1 MIESVF
7 CEYCMNENEY
17 KVNEVNKTSILK
29 DEEISYM
36 AKEAICNN
44 CGNEVFVSDICDYNL
59 KTLYEE
65 YRKKHNIIRIIEL
78 NRIIIKYSINKE
90 ALSLLLGWKKET
102 ISRYLDGDM
111 ITNSHSDILKK
122 IYKNSNYYSIV
133 LQTNKERI
141 EPTDYNESRKAV
153 KVILNK
159 DITEDKIDAV
169 IKYLL
174 IRCEDFTPLTLQKLL
189 YYVQAFYYVFTNN
202 YIFKE
207 DCEASVKGPL
217 YTSVYDRYKMF
228 GYEEINKEILAND
241 KLKLEDVERNV
252 VESVIK
258 FYSCY
263 SGKILEQMTQNE
275 APWILTRTNIINEN
289 KINNEKLNKIIEK
302 NLIAEYFKGIKE
314 KYNMINLL
322 DIQKYSTDL
331 FDKISM

>member
-7 CEYCMNENEY
+7 CEYCINENEY

-36 AKEAICNN
+36 AKEAICNK

-65 YRKKHNIIRIIEL
+65 YRKKHNIIRAMEL

-289 KINNEKLNKIIEK
+289 KINNQKLNKIIEK
-302 NLIAEYFKGIKE
+302 NFIAEYFKGIKE

-331 FDKISM
+331 FNKISM

>member
-1 MIESVF
+1 MREIEF

-17 KVNEVNKTSILK
+17 RINDVNKTSILN

-36 AKEAICNN
+36 SKEAICNN
-44 CGNEVFVSDICDYNL
+44 CGNEIFVSDISDNNL

-65 YRKKHNIIRIIEL
+65 YRISHNRIKVIIL
-78 NRIIIKYSINKE
+78 KRIIIKYFIKEE
-90 ALSLLLGWKKET
+90 ALSLLLGWKKDT
-102 ISRYLDGDM
+102 MSRYIDGDM

-122 IYKNSNYYSIV
+122 IYENTNYYSII

-141 EPTDYNESRKAV
+141 EPIDYNKSRQAV
-153 KVILNK
+153 KAILNK

-174 IRCEDFTPLTLQKLL
+174 VRCEDFTPLALQKLL
-189 YYVQAFYYVFTNN
+189 YYVQAFYYVFTDNF
-202 YIFKE
+202 IFKE
-207 DCEASVKGPL
+207 NCEAFMKGPA
-217 YTSVYDRYKMF
+217 YKSVYERYKTF
-228 GYEEINKEILAND
+228 GYEEINKDILDND
-241 KLKLEDVERNV
+241 KLNLEDVERNI

-263 SGKILEQMTQNE
+263 SGKILEQMTRNE
-275 APWILTRTNIINEN
+275 APWLLTRTNHINKDSN
-289 KINNEKLNKIIEK
+289 SSKIIEK
-302 NLIAEYFKGIKE
+302 NLIAEYFKEIKE
-314 KYNMINLL
+314 KYNMVNLL

>member
-1 MIESVF
+1 MTQLAF

-17 KVNEVNKTSILK
+17 KVHKENKTSILK
-29 DEEISYM
+29 DEETNYM

-44 CGNEVFVSDICDYNL
+44 CGNEIFVSDICDYNL

-65 YRKKHNIIRIIEL
+65 YRKNHNIIKVIEL
-78 NRIIIKYSINKE
+78 KRIIIKYCINEE
-90 ALSLLLGWKKET
+90 ALSLLLGWKKDT
-102 ISRYLDGDM
+102 MSRYLDGDM
-111 ITNSHSDILKK
+111 ITDSHSDILKK
-122 IYKNSNYYSIV
+122 IYENPNYYSII

-141 EPTDYNESRKAV
+141 EPIDYNKSRQAV
-153 KVILNK
+153 KSVLSKNIS
-159 DITEDKIDAV
+159 EEKIDAV

-189 YYVQAFYYVFTNN
+189 YYVQAFYYVFTDNF
-202 YIFKE
+202 IFQE
-207 DCEASVKGPL
+207 DCEASMKGPF
-217 YTSVYDRYKMF
+217 YTNVYERYEKF

-241 KLKLEDVERNV
+241 KLKLEDVERNI

-263 SGKILEQMTQNE
+263 SGKILEQMTRNE
-275 APWILTRTNIINEN
+275 APWMLTRTSIINEN
-289 KINNEKLNKIIEK
+289 NKKNENPNRIIEK
-302 NLIAEYFKGIKE
+302 SLITEYFKGVKE

>member
-1 MIESVF
+1 MTQLAF

-17 KVNEVNKTSILK
+17 KVHKENKTSILK
-29 DEEISYM
+29 DEETNYM

-44 CGNEVFVSDICDYNL
+44 CGNEIFVSDICDYNL

-65 YRKKHNIIRIIEL
+65 YRKNHNIIKVIEL
-78 NRIIIKYSINKE
+78 KRIIIKYCINEE
-90 ALSLLLGWKKET
+90 ALSLLLGWKKDT
-102 ISRYLDGDM
+102 MSRYLDGDM
-111 ITNSHSDILKK
+111 ITDSHSDILKK
-122 IYKNSNYYSIV
+122 IYENPNYYSII

-141 EPTDYNESRKAV
+141 EPIDYNKSRQAV
-153 KVILNK
+153 KSVLSKNIS
-159 DITEDKIDAV
+159 EEKIDAV

-189 YYVQAFYYVFTNN
+189 YYVQAFYYVFTDNF
-202 YIFKE
+202 IFQE
-207 DCEASVKGPL
+207 DCEASMKGPL
-217 YTSVYDRYKMF
+217 YTNVYERYEKF
-228 GYEEINKEILAND
+228 GYEEINKDILAND
-241 KLKLEDVERNV
+241 KLKLEDVERNI

-263 SGKILEQMTQNE
+263 SGKILEQMTRNE
-275 APWILTRTNIINEN
+275 APWMLTRTSIINEN
-289 KINNEKLNKIIEK
+289 NKKNENPNRIIEK
-302 NLIAEYFKGIKE
+302 NLITEYFKGVKE

>member
-1 MIESVF
+1 MRESIF

-17 KVNEVNKTSILK
+17 KIHEVNKTSILK

-44 CGNEVFVSDICDYNL
+44 CGNEIFVSDICDYNL

-65 YRKKHNIIRIIEL
+65 YRKKHNIIRVIEIQ
-78 NRIIIKYSINKE
+78 RIIIKYCIKEE
-90 ALSLLLGWKKET
+90 ALSLLLGWKRET

-111 ITNSHSDILKK
+111 ITNSHCDILKK
-122 IYKNSNYYSIV
+122 IYKNPNYYSIV

-141 EPTDYNESRKAV
+141 EPTYYNESRKAV

-202 YIFKE
+202 FIFKE
-207 DCEASVKGPL
+207 DCEASMKGPL
-217 YTSVYDRYKMF
+217 YTSVYDRYKRF
-228 GYEEINKEILAND
+228 GYEEINKDILDND
-241 KLKLEDVERNV
+241 KLTLEDVERNV

-263 SGKILEQMTQNE
+263 SGKVLEQMTRNE
-275 APWILTRTNIINEN
+275 APWILTRTNSINEN
-289 KINNEKLNKIIEK
+289 NINNENINKIIER

>member
-1 MIESVF
+1 MKHLAF

-17 KVNEVNKTSILK
+17 DVHKENKISILK

-36 AKEAICNN
+36 AKEAVCNN
-44 CGNEVFVSDICDYNL
+44 CGNEIFVSDICDYNL
-59 KTLYEE
+59 KTLYDE
-65 YRKKHNIIRIIEL
+65 YRKKHNIIKVIEL
-78 NRIIIKYSINKE
+78 KNITIKYCINAE
-90 ALSLLLGWKKET
+90 ALSLLLGWRKET

-111 ITNSHSDILKK
+111 IANSHYDILKK
-122 IYKNSNYYSIV
+122 IYENPAYYSII

-141 EPTDYNESRKAV
+141 EPIDYNRSRQAV
-153 KVILNK
+153 KSALSK
-159 DITEDKIDAV
+159 SITEEKIDAV

-189 YYVQAFYYVFTNN
+189 YYVQAFYFVFTDKF
-202 YIFKE
+202 IFNE
-207 DCEASVKGPL
+207 DCEASMRGPL
-217 YTSVYDRYKMF
+217 FTNVYERYQQF

-241 KLKLEDVERNV
+241 KLNLEDVERNV

-263 SGKILEQMTQNE
+263 SGKILEQMTRNE
-275 APWILTRTNIINEN
+275 SPWILTRTNVINEN
-289 KINNEKLNKIIEK
+289 NKNEKTNRIIEK

-322 DIQKYSTDL
+322 DIQKYSRDL
-331 FDKISM
+331 FDNISM

>member
-1 MIESVF
+1 MRHLAF

-17 KVNEVNKTSILK
+17 GVHKENKTSILK
-29 DEEISYM
+29 DEEISYI
-36 AKEAICNN
+36 AKEAVCNN
-44 CGNEVFVSDICDYNL
+44 CGNEIFVSDICDYNL
-59 KTLYEE
+59 KTLYDE
-65 YRKKHNIIRIIEL
+65 YRKKHNIINVIEL
-78 NRIIIKYSINKE
+78 KRITIKYCINDE
-90 ALSLLLGWKKET
+90 ALSLLLGWRKET

-111 ITNSHSDILKK
+111 ITSSHFDILKK
-122 IYKNSNYYSIV
+122 IYENPAYYSII

-141 EPTDYNESRKAV
+141 EPIDYNISRQAV
-153 KVILNK
+153 KSALNK
-159 DITEDKIDAV
+159 NITEEKIDAV

-174 IRCEDFTPLTLQKLL
+174 IRCEDFTPLMLQKLL
-189 YYVQAFYYVFTNN
+189 YYVQAFYYVFTDKF
-202 YIFKE
+202 IFKE
-207 DCEASVKGPL
+207 DCEASTKGPV
-217 YTSVYDRYKMF
+217 YTNVHERYEQF

-263 SGKILEQMTQNE
+263 SGKILEQMTRNE
-275 APWILTRTNIINEN
+275 APWMLTRTNIINETN
-289 KINNEKLNKIIEK
+289 KSENTNRIIEK

-331 FDKISM
+331 FGKISM